1 MIETSRTDN
10 IAIIK
15 LNRPEVKNAL
25 NPALIDLLSE
35 ELIKL
40 KNENNIKVIIITG
53 AGNTFCSGADLNWLG
68 DVAEYTY
75 QENYDESVKFINLLN
90 LINTHPKPIIAKVNG
105 SAIGGGV
112 GIMLACDIIIANEN
126 AKFGLSEVAIGIV
139 PAAIIHFLIN
149 RIGETKA
156 RELLITGNRI
166 DAIEAEK
173 IGLINYCLNGKEID
187 NKIQKFTDKIS
198 NNGPKAMT
206 KVKEMIHTLPNL
218 NEIETNDYI
227 AKTIAQL
234 RTSEEGQT
242 GINAFLKKEIPD
254 FK

>member
-1 MIETSRTDN
+1 MIMTSKSGS
-10 IAIIK
+10 IATIK
-15 LNRPEVKNAL
+15 LNRPEVKNAI

-40 KNENNIKVIIITG
+40 KNDDSVRVIIITG
-53 AGNTFCSGADLNWLG
+53 NGNTFCSGADLNWLG
-68 DVAEYTY
+68 DVANYTY
-75 QENYDESVKFINLLN
+75 QENYNESVKFINLLN

-112 GIMLACDIIIANEN
+112 GIMLACDIIIANKN

-166 DAIEAEK
+166 DAIDAEK
-173 IGLINYCLNGKEID
+173 ISLINYCLEEDLIDKKVKEFT
-187 NKIQKFTDKIS
+187 NKITM
-198 NNGPKAMT
+198 NGPKAMT

-218 NEIETNDYI
+218 NELDTDDYI
-227 AKTIAQL
+227 AKTIAEL
-234 RTSEEGQT
+234 RISEEGQI
-242 GINAFLKKEIPD
+242 GINAFLKKEKPN